1 MTTFCAK
8 SKLCPVHSY
17 HFPVRVYTRLFQEIL
32 DKKETRKCVRRNY
45 LPFLKYLE
53 SCEPGLANYTSFL
66 AKLDKRL
73 FRIFHALQES
83 GLERILTLCHGDSKP
98 DNFMFRK
105 IEIDIEDMEC
115 EGTTDQVFNAFL
127 NSIEN
132 IFQFCKKYF
141 LNFLYVQDW
150 RVS

>member
-1 MTTFCAK
+1 MVLNDCVFK
-8 SKLCPVHSY
+8 SYLIVLSLILY
-17 HFPVRVYTRLFQEIL
+17 LIIYVRVFTRSFQEIL
-32 DKKETRKCVRRNY
+32 DRKETRKCVRRNY

-115 EGTTDQVFNAFL
+115 EGTTECLLRFFNVSKIFF
-127 NSIEN
+127 
-132 IFQFCKKYF
+132 IFQKYF
-141 LNFLYVQDW
+141 
-150 RVS
+150 

>member
-1 MTTFCAK
+1 MSC
-8 SKLCPVHSY
+8 SIISN
-17 HFPVRVYTRLFQEIL
+17 HFPVRVYTRSFQEIL

-115 EGTTDQVFNAFL
+115 EGTTECLDCLLLFFNVSKIFF
-127 NSIEN
+127 
-132 IFQFCKKYF
+132 IFQKYF
-141 LNFLYVQDW
+141 
-150 RVS
+150 

>member
-1 MTTFCAK
+1 MSCSTI
-8 SKLCPVHSY
+8 SNHIS
-17 HFPVRVYTRLFQEIL
+17 VRVYTRSFQEIL

-115 EGTTDQVFNAFL
+115 EGMTECLLRFFNVSKIFL
-127 NSIEN
+127 
-132 IFQFCKKYF
+132 IFQKYF
-141 LNFLYVQDW
+141 LDNNIC
-150 RVS
+150 

>member
-1 MTTFCAK
+1 M
-8 SKLCPVHSY
+8 
-17 HFPVRVYTRLFQEIL
+17 TRLFQEIL

-115 EGTTDQVFNAFL
+115 EGLEGILIDWQGGFIGYILPNKIPFNIL
-127 NSIEN
+127 QN
-132 IFQFCKKYF
+132 IFF
-141 LNFLYVQDW
+141 QDPCPMI
-150 RVS
+150 